1 MIPKLLPFLCFNSLA
16 GLCVGQGDIRGNG
29 SLPKPSLG
37 AWPSSVAPA
46 GGNVTLRCW
55 TPARGVHFALRKGGA
70 ALELPQSPGSPEGP
84 GEFHLAD
91 LQIRNAGEYTCEY
104 YRQASPDT
112 RSQPSDVLLL
122 LVTGH
127 LPKPSLSIYRQ
138 GKVTAGEKVTL
149 QCQMPGHFV
158 VPMMFALLKAGTSS
172 PLQLRAP
179 TGKETD
185 FSLGSVTAGDTGKY
199 SCVYYQTRAP
209 FWASDPSDQ
218 LQISVMG
225 PGAPQGNDEFWIELD
240 QLIFKAASPA
250 LLGST
255 PGQQDGFLLPVLLAW
270 NRRQE
275 WGETLST
282 VVMT

>member
-1 MIPKLLPFLCFNSLA
+1 MIPDLLSFFCFGFCADQRN
-16 GLCVGQGDIRGNG
+16 VTEQG

-46 GGNVTLRCW
+46 GSNVTLRCW

-127 LPKPSLSIYRQ
+127 LPKPSLKTHQ
-138 GKVTAGEKVTL
+138 NHKVFARGNLTL
-149 QCQMPGHFV
+149 QCEKPDATTQPT
-158 VPMMFALLKAGTSS
+158 MFALLKAGASA
-172 PLQLRAP
+172 PMQLRSPEQNRAQ
-179 TGKETD
+179 
-185 FSLGSVTAGDTGKY
+185 FSLQDLAVGDAGSY

-209 FWASDPSDQ
+209 FLASQPSNH
-218 LQISVMG
+218 LEIWVMG
-225 PGAPQGNDEFWIELD
+225 DYTTGNLVR
-240 QLIFKAASPA
+240 LCLAA
-250 LLGST
+250 
-255 PGQQDGFLLPVLLAW
+255 
-270 NRRQE
+270 
-275 WGETLST
+275 
-282 VVMT
+282 VVMRPHSARGMES